1 MPNLSSA
8 IRDIESIVHRNDHS
22 RIDELIGWLSA
33 GKMGVDIDDWLGNR
47 DATTDDRL
55 AWAAAWAL
63 GSLGVERA
71 VPALE
76 ELLGRYKYN
85 STPGAAVALLRIGPD
100 KVRKRTI
107 TTIIR
112 KWGPLRVGLGGIRHR
127 RPDLVPFVKP
137 FCGFFHPRIRKEART
152 FVQANEGPEKLPEKL
167 MSASPS
173 VIATWLKELDTEDQ
187 EVVDQVAL
195 KLAKC
200 ESLPL
205 EAGAVLREALAK
217 ASDCLQ
223 YDPRCLLAIALART
237 GDSAAMVPLLEM
249 LDTLDLRSVA
259 GRAIEILLTASAAKI
274 PSDALAHLLEYPEI
288 ILCIWANYDMH
299 WTCEKNTLE
308 VDLKPIKALAAAEL
322 MRRAEVSS

>member
-8 IRDIESIVHRNDHS
+8 IGDIVSIVHRNDHS

-33 GKMGVDIDDWLGNR
+33 REIGGDIDDWLGNR
-47 DATTDDRL
+47 DATTDERL

-63 GSLGVERA
+63 GCLGVARS

-76 ELLGRYKYN
+76 ELLGRFSYN
-85 STPGAAVALLRIGPD
+85 SSPGAAVALLKIGPD

-107 TTIIR
+107 TTIVR
-112 KWGPLRVGLGGIRHR
+112 KWAPLHVGLGMIGGRC
-127 RPDLVPFVKP
+127 PDLVPFVKP
-137 FCGFFHPRIRKEART
+137 FCRFFYFRIRKEARD
-152 FVQANEGPEKLPEKL
+152 FVQANEGAEKPREDLI
-167 MSASPS
+167 SASPS
-173 VIATWLKELDTEDQ
+173 QIEMWLKELDTKDQ
-187 EVVDQVAL
+187 EVVDQFAR
-195 KLAKC
+195 KLAQC

-223 YDPRCLLAIALART
+223 YDPRGPLAIALART
-237 GDSAAMVPLLEM
+237 GDSAAVVPLLEM
-249 LDTLDLRSVA
+249 LDTLDLPAVA
-259 GRAIEILLTASAAKI
+259 VRAIEILLTSSAAKI
-274 PSDALAHLLEYPEI
+274 HTDALARLLEYPEI
-288 ILCIWANYDMH
+288 VLCIWANYDMN
-299 WTCEKNTLE
+299 WNCEKKIFE